1 MNDEER
7 WEIKRSRFPLD
18 FENKKFNIYISISI
32 PNNLDPRVVASEAD
46 SFIEYIIEK
55 YEKNKT
61 NKNWLEWIKSR
72 IQ

>member
-18 FENKKFNIYISISI
+18 LKKFNIYISISI

-61 NKNWLEWIKSR
+61 NKNWLEWIKSK